1 MAGESPDRSK
11 QHESS
16 AEPTSGSKV
25 PVPDPRLAVAREAVT
40 AAARVDT
47 ATAVFST
54 KRSAEAARSASA
66 GSADAEEAAEPA
78 AGSSLGSDGSAEPE
92 SS

>member
-1 MAGESPDRSK
+1 MEEAPVAGESPDRSK

-16 AEPTSGSKV
+16 AEPTSGSKA

-54 KRSAEAARSASA
+54 KR
-66 GSADAEEAAEPA
+66 A
-78 AGSSLGSDGSAEPE
+78 AGSSGSAGSDGSEGSAAGSFPGE
-92 SS
+92 